1 MCASFPVLG
10 THRRH
15 FGLHMF
21 RKSMLGPFPC
31 ILYLL
36 ASSTHPASK
45 GTDSW
50 TRIVLWKLLS
60 HGDLRREHKGGIE
73 EGGKEREKPPS
84 YGIHPG

>member
-15 FGLHMF
+15 FGLHTL
-21 RKSMLGPFPC
+21 R
-31 ILYLL
+31 
-36 ASSTHPASK
+36 K

-50 TRIVLWKLLS
+50 THIVLWKLLS

-73 EGGKEREKPPS
+73 EGGKERENPPS
-84 YGIHPG
+84 YGIHSG